1 MALRSTNRK
10 VNMTAAGEV
19 LLLIAASST
28 CATYVPGSHLDSE
41 EHNHVLV
48 LVVEPALLLRT
59 PRRRKPS
66 PESHSIYL
74 RTARTAEQPSI
85 GPAQSSKVHSEVH
98 SFVSKERVKCRQD
111 RRERGKEG
119 EIEEGKE
126 GTY

>member
-1 MALRSTNRK
+1 MDKFSVEN
-10 VNMTAAGEV
+10 VNVYRFYCPKEQFHAF
-19 LLLIAASST
+19 SW
-28 CATYVPGSHLDSE
+28 
-41 EHNHVLV
+41 NQLV
-48 LVVEPALLLRT
+48 
-59 PRRRKPS
+59 
-66 PESHSIYL
+66 
-74 RTARTAEQPSI
+74 RTASTAEQPSI